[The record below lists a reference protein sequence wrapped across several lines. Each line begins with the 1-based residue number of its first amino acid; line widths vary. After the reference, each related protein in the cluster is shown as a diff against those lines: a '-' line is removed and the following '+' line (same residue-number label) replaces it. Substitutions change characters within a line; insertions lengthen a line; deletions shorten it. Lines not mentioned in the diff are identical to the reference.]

1 MEQKPYIQL
10 NHIHK
15 TFPGVYA
22 LRDVSLSVYPGEV
35 HGLVGE
41 NGAGKSTLI
50 KVMAGYHTANQ
61 GEYLIEGKPAQIHSP
76 NDAIRSG
83 IAVVYQ
89 ELNVVDSLSVAE
101 NMYFGRLPRTAAGTV
116 RWKKL
121 YEDTRT
127 ILERLGLSIDPKRK
141 VGYLSIAQKQLVEI
155 ARSISMN
162 PRVIIMDEPTSALA
176 PTEIEI
182 ILHIVKKLKEQK
194 VGILYISHKLDEVLE
209 ICDRITV
216 LRDGEF
222 IQCLEGSQSTED
234 RLINLMVGRKLDEMF
249 RRSNCAEEEIA
260 LKVEGLTSEK
270 VKDIDFY
277 VKRGE
282 IVGFSGL
289 MGAGRTE
296 LAKAV
301 YGEDPRL
308 KGTVEIYGKPVGKNS
323 KEKSVKMGMGFIPE
337 DRKDEGIFPNLGIK
351 KNTTISSMEGCSVKG
366 VIKGAREREITDRMI
381 EELRI
386 KTPDREQLIVNLS
399 GGNQQKVLIARWLAK
414 KNLKVLIVDEPTRGI
429 DVGAKAEI
437 YGLLDSLAR
446 SGLAVVVMSSEMQEI
461 LGVCDRIYVMRGGR
475 IVGEYTAEEA
485 TQEKL
490 LSSAIQART

>member
-1 MEQKPYIQL
+1 METRPYIEL
-10 NHIHK
+10 KNIHK

-22 LRDVSLSVYPGEV
+22 LKDVSLSVYPGEV

-50 KVMAGYHTANQ
+50 KVMAGYHQPNS
-61 GEYLIEGKPAQIHSP
+61 GEYFIEGKPSQILSP
-76 NDAIRSG
+76 NDAITSG
-83 IAVVYQ
+83 VAVVYQ

-101 NMYFGRLPRTAAGTV
+101 NIFYGRLPRTALGRV
-116 RWKKL
+116 RWKEL
-121 YEDTRT
+121 YSQAEA
-127 ILERLGLSIDPKRK
+127 ILKRLGLDIDVRRK

-176 PTEIEI
+176 PAEIDK
-182 ILHIVKKLKEQK
+182 ILEIVKRLKEQQ
-194 VGILYISHKLDEVLE
+194 VGILYISHKLDEIME

-222 IQCLEGSQSTED
+222 IRCVNKNETDEA
-234 RLINLMVGRKLDEMF
+234 RLINLMVGRKLDEMYT
-249 RRSNCAEEEIA
+249 RQSCAGEEVA
-260 LKVEGLTSEK
+260 LN
-270 VKDIDFY
+270 VKDFSTDKVRDISFY
-277 VKRGE
+277 VKSGE

-296 LAKAV
+296 LARGL
-301 YGEDPRL
+301 YGAEARRGG
-308 KGTVEIYGKPVGKNS
+308 KIEIFGNPLPKDS
-323 KEKSVKMGMGFIPE
+323 KEKAVKMGMGFIPE
-337 DRKDEGIFPNLGIK
+337 DRKDEGILPNLSVR
-351 KNTTISSMEGCSVKG
+351 KNTTISSMSGCSAGG
-366 VIKGAREREITDRMI
+366 VVNRSREIQVTDQMI
-381 EELRI
+381 KDLHI

-414 KNLKVLIVDEPTRGI
+414 ENLKILIVDEPTRGI

-437 YGLLDSLAR
+437 YGLLDGLAR
-446 SGLAVVVMSSEMQEI
+446 KGLAIIIMSSEMQEI
-461 LGVCDRIYVMRGGR
+461 LGVCDRIYVMRAGR
-475 IVGEYTAEEA
+475 IVGEYSSQDA

-490 LSSAIQART
+490 LESAI